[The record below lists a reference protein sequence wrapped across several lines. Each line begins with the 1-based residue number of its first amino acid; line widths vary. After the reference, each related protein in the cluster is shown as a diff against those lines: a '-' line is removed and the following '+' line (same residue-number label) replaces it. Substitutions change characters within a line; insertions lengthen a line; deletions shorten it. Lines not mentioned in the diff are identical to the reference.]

1 MSTFTALVDE
11 ISRICPEKIHGQVRA
26 VIGMSLFAGGLQRAA
41 GIGSR
46 CRVYGRSGSVEAEAV
61 GVQDDGLVLLP
72 FGSWDGIT
80 AGDRVELISG
90 GTQIF
95 PNDSWIGTVVD
106 ALGVPISRAQGRK
119 RLGHGRGTR
128 SSPPKTFDRR
138 RVGEKLSTG
147 ITCIDVFTPLCR
159 GQRLGIFAGSGVGK
173 STLTAMLAR
182 NTNVDVVV
190 IGLVGERS
198 REAREFIQDYLG
210 DEGMAR
216 SVIVVSTG
224 DESPLL
230 RRQAAWTATAV
241 AEHFRSAGRQVLLLI
256 DSVTRFAM
264 AQREIG
270 LAGGEPPTTRGY
282 PPTVFSEL
290 PHLLERA
297 GPGPE
302 KEGDITGIYTVLVEG
317 DDMNEP
323 VADSIRGILDG
334 HLVLDRK
341 IAEQDR
347 YPAINVQR
355 SISRMLPDCHTPEE
369 YRVML
374 AARRMLARYADM
386 EDLIRV
392 GAYQIGS
399 DKEVDIAVR
408 FFRQANQFLSQSR
421 TEKVFQDES
430 FAAIYR
436 MVLEAGADDPLADL
450 PQ

>member
-1 MSTFTALVDE
+1 
-11 ISRICPEKIHGQVRA
+11 
-26 VIGMSLFAGGLQRAA
+26 
-41 GIGSR
+41 
-46 CRVYGRSGSVEAEAV
+46 
-61 GVQDDGLVLLP
+61 
-72 FGSWDGIT
+72 
-80 AGDRVELISG
+80 
-90 GTQIF
+90 
-95 PNDSWIGTVVD
+95 
-106 ALGVPISRAQGRK
+106 
-119 RLGHGRGTR
+119 
-128 SSPPKTFDRR
+128 
-138 RVGEKLSTG
+138 
-147 ITCIDVFTPLCR
+147 
-159 GQRLGIFAGSGVGK
+159 
-173 STLTAMLAR
+173 MLAR
-182 NTNVDVVV
+182 NTDVDVVV

-355 SISRMLPDCHTPEE
+355 SISRMLPDCHTSEE

-421 TEKVFQDES
+421 TEKISQDES